1 MLIGQRI
8 QLHQFVIGD
17 HVARWVSRAR
27 YADHARLFANM
38 QVFKIDVIFE
48 LAFRQQLDVRARRD
62 EQILFQA
69 GIGIADILRRQR
81 KQHFFGGAVRATSC
95 EQVKQVEKRALAAVC
110 QCNILWFDI
119 PAQLVTQHF
128 GEECQ
133 QLGFPLRA
141 VVIAKRIGC
150 FAAFQHLS
158 EQGLEIG
165 IHLRDLSRV
174 SAAEHDCAR
183 CAQPVVEVLHQA
195 SNA

>member
-48 LAFRQQLDVRARRD
+48 LAFRQQLDVRARGD

-81 KQHFFGGAVRATSC
+81 EQHFFGGAVGATPC
-95 EQVKQVEKRALAAVC
+95 EQVKQVEKCALAAVC
-110 QCNILWFDI
+110 
-119 PAQLVTQHF
+119 
-128 GEECQ
+128 
-133 QLGFPLRA
+133 
-141 VVIAKRIGC
+141 
-150 FAAFQHLS
+150 
-158 EQGLEIG
+158 
-165 IHLRDLSRV
+165 
-174 SAAEHDCAR
+174 
-183 CAQPVVEVLHQA
+183 
-195 SNA
+195 